1 MIRLN
6 ISLPAMSLMQ
16 VRQRLR
22 ALIEAVAMHMQLLL
36 QDLIAVAQMVF
47 LAVTVLLVVFRVP
60 VPVVRWR
67 RIRLIR
73 VMTVRVL
80 RQRLLVRR
88 SAEALWLAQA

>member
-1 MIRLN
+1 MVRLN
-6 ISLPAMSLMQ
+6 ISLPAMFLMQ

-22 ALIEAVAMHMQLLL
+22 VLIEAVAMHMQLLL

-47 LAVTVLLVVFRVP
+47 PAAMVLLVVFRVP
-60 VPVVRWR
+60 VLAVRWR

-88 SAEALWLAQA
+88 SAEALWLAPA

>member
-1 MIRLN
+1 MVRLN

-22 ALIEAVAMHMQLLL
+22 VLIEAVAMHMQLLL

-88 SAEALWLAQA
+88 SAEALWQAPA

>member
-1 MIRLN
+1 MVRLN
-6 ISLPAMSLMQ
+6 ISLPAMFLMQ

-22 ALIEAVAMHMQLLL
+22 VLIEAVAMHMQLLL

-47 LAVTVLLVVFRVP
+47 LAVTVLPVVFRAP

-67 RIRLIR
+67 HTHLIR
-73 VMTVRVL
+73 VMTGRVR

-88 SAEALWLAQA
+88 SAAALRLAPA